1 MEAERVVLHENL
13 RAVTKCQHLTTV
25 LHAPPSEISSQ
36 GEARRRRRADLRR
49 DERADGADAPV
60 VELIAVCAHEVGQHA
75 HHEGDHGSGE
85 PGEVEDV
92 VVVEVEWGRWSE
104 EEEMSEMSVRDAQR
118 GLCAVNRGAS
128 ARADH
133 VLLCC

>member
-1 MEAERVVLHENL
+1 MARMRLSSSSLLYARMRWVSTRTMKATMAL
-13 RAVTKCQHLTTV
+13 
-25 LHAPPSEISSQ
+25 PS
-36 GEARRRRRADLRR
+36 RR
-49 DERADGADAPV
+49 
-60 VELIAVCAHEVGQHA
+60 EVK
-75 HHEGDHGSGE
+75 
-85 PGEVEDV
+85 DV